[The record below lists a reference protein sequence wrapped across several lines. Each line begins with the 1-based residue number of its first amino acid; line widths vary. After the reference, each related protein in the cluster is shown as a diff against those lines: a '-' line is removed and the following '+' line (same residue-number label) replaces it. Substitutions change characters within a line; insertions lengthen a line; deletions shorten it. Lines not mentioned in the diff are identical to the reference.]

1 MPQTV
6 AEQPYL
12 LVVRDVLASLREMV
26 ALYDGTD
33 EVLISPAVIAKVQ
46 RARAALAKAEG
57 QS

>member
-1 MPQTV
+1 MNQAV

-33 EVLISPAVIAKVQ
+33 EVLISPLVKAKVL

-57 QS
+57 N

>member
-1 MPQTV
+1 MNQAV

-26 ALYDGTD
+26 ALHDGTD
-33 EVLISPAVIAKVQ
+33 EVLISPLVKAKVL

-57 QS
+57 N